1 MAKPISIEVWNPS
14 GKYRIVSTKSMP
26 GTRWIRLL
34 TDQDCRV
41 EICTE
46 KKTILSVE
54 DILAL
59 IGNRCNGLTEDWGE
73 VLFSALKRAGGSAFS
88 NMAVGYNNVDVN
100 AANKYGIAV
109 GNTPGVLTETTA
121 ELAASLSLA
130 AARRIVEADQF
141 MRAGLYDGWLPH
153 LFVGNLLKGQTVGV
167 IGAGRIGSAYARMMA
182 NGEQPVTWKRAASM
196 EDVLREADVISLHP
210 VLDKT
215 TYHLVN
221 KERLAIMKKEAIL
234 VNASRGPVID
244 EAALVEHLK
253 ANPMFR
259 VGLDVFEGKIKGYPI
274 WGDPNQVVP
283 FLDENSPAP
292 AACPSIINAKQLESF
307 QPKFPKALLSVN
319 NLRESSQDP
328 KGDDLGDLQ
337 YSTKSRL
344 SAGVGS
350 EWLPVH
356 SSILLA
362 LKKEPRSV
370 CNKTLI
376 GSLKERD
383 RLGAA
388 NLSIPNKIRNTSIAA
403 ADDATPLRIPGSE
416 LRSDATQER
425 RFKRGTNRR
434 NGRRSRSRAGLER
447 APDEGSQIRAIRFER
462 GLILGRGGESVW
474 LLSKLDRA
482 LIPPPRPL
490 PLRQPPLLPL
500 PPPSPGLKPTK
511 TNSDTGTFRSRD
523 QRMKLKPSVNTR
535 RKEPPPKAAAHR
547 CREPKGERKR
557 TVEKRMAVIEGEKH
571 GESRCIM
578 VGLQMNAKGKEVLDW
593 AIHKVAEQGDRV
605 MAVQVCRDSAPL
617 AKYCAKNLPPT
628 TALIAVRNGN
638 VVFERGAA
646 KPSQGEFL
654 QTLRPTEISRWI
666 RNSWSVVSE
675 ELQRPQSLRNLL
687 YPSEARA
694 IRKPEEK
701 TVVETSRS
709 PDSNHVKGE
718 IVEAVLSSVTVLMR
732 HLPEP
737 VFGWPLLKKK
747 AAPRSIEVKRANR
760 AWRLS
765 VVRRVMNLP
774 PRTLSSA
781 QPLLQLIE
789 ELNSVLENLIGKG
802 GSSRVYR
809 GRLGNGQQVAIK
821 LSKLS
826 PETSKDFLSE
836 VDIITKLK
844 HLRVVPLLG
853 ICVEEHTLVSV
864 YRYFPNGSLEQ
875 NLHGDEMKHLL
886 PWERRFRVGTEIAEA
901 LSYLHHGCRRPVI
914 HRDVKSSNIL
924 LNDEFEPQLS
934 DFGLAMWAP
943 TAATDLTQS
952 DVVGTFGYLAPEYL
966 MYGKVSNKNDV
977 YAFGVVLLELLTG
990 RKPIDDGNPKGE
1002 ESLVMWVRPLSPSR
1016 PMDVSFAN
1024 QARKMFPGDA
1034 NSGERGAHR
1043 SAGSQ
1048 SRLLKGEEDMETWI
1062 SSQAD
1067 GMSEVVDCPDDEA
1080 YPTPSLALLDVDDD
1094 ASVAS
1099 VEQSHCG
1106 SWEAYLRRRWSRS
1119 SSFN

>member
-1 MAKPISIEVWNPS
+1 MDSFLVDRS
-14 GKYRIVSTKSMP
+14 
-26 GTRWIRLL
+26 
-34 TDQDCRV
+34 Q
-41 EICTE
+41 
-46 KKTILSVE
+46 LSP
-54 DILAL
+54 
-59 IGNRCNGLTEDWGE
+59 R
-73 VLFSALKRAGGSAFS
+73 K
-88 NMAVGYNNVDVN
+88 
-100 AANKYGIAV
+100 
-109 GNTPGVLTETTA
+109 
-121 ELAASLSLA
+121 
-130 AARRIVEADQF
+130 
-141 MRAGLYDGWLPH
+141 
-153 LFVGNLLKGQTVGV
+153 
-167 IGAGRIGSAYARMMA
+167 
-182 NGEQPVTWKRAASM
+182 
-196 EDVLREADVISLHP
+196 
-210 VLDKT
+210 
-215 TYHLVN
+215 
-221 KERLAIMKKEAIL
+221 
-234 VNASRGPVID
+234 
-244 EAALVEHLK
+244 
-253 ANPMFR
+253 
-259 VGLDVFEGKIKGYPI
+259 VGL
-274 WGDPNQVVP
+274 
-283 FLDENSPAP
+283 A
-292 AACPSIINAKQLESF
+292 
-307 QPKFPKALLSVN
+307 VN
-319 NLRESSQDP
+319 NDADTGGGFVMR
-328 KGDDLGDLQ
+328 
-337 YSTKSRL
+337 SR
-344 SAGVGS
+344 
-350 EWLPVH
+350 H
-356 SSILLA
+356 SSLNPYSSLPFFSH
-362 LKKEPRSV
+362 LSPNHDDGFRSQL
-370 CNKTLI
+370 CSFLP
-376 GSLKERD
+376 S
-383 RLGAA
+383 
-388 NLSIPNKIRNTSIAA
+388 SFCS
-403 ADDATPLRIPGSE
+403 
-416 LRSDATQER
+416 
-425 RFKRGTNRR
+425 
-434 NGRRSRSRAGLER
+434 
-447 APDEGSQIRAIRFER
+447 
-462 GLILGRGGESVW
+462 
-474 LLSKLDRA
+474 DRA

-523 QRMKLKPSVNTR
+523 QRMKLKPSVITR

-557 TVEKRMAVIEGEKH
+557 TVEKVTAGEKH

-578 VGLQMNAKGKEVLDW
+578 VGLQMNAKGKELLDW

-605 MAVQVCRDSAPL
+605 MAVQVCRDSDLKKTTTLSLASTLDDHLASYQGICSLKQVVLVGRIARGSSIRRALVKEAKQCAAIKVVVGMKKKSSFFGSAPL

-789 ELNSVLENLIGKG
+789 ELNSVLGGSNLSCRWFQYEDLQSSTNRFSSENLIGKG

-886 PWERRFRVGTEIAEA
+886 PWERRFRVGSEIAEA

-1002 ESLVMWVRPLSPSR
+1002 ESLVMWATRIL
-1016 PMDVSFAN
+1016 
-1024 QARKMFPGDA
+1024 
-1034 NSGERGAHR
+1034 ERGELTDLLDPNLGTNHDK
-1043 SAGSQ
+1043 GEM
-1048 SRLLKGEEDMETWI
+1048 SRMILAASLCITRVPRIRPQIDKICSLLKGEEDMETWI
-1062 SSQAD
+1062 SSQAG